1 MSGSKMP
8 SKNRMKAK
16 RPSRRRTLRRKM
28 YGGAHPGHIYVFF
41 HIYCNSNTLEIV
53 RDQATKIIFS
63 GLYDDVTTIFCYLA
77 GNKEY
82 VTLLKTYITSLPKK
96 FVVKDIGVDDITYER
111 FTLTKIKNH
120 VQENDKFLYIHTK
133 GVTRVQEK
141 SIISE
146 CTYLWRNYMEYHLI
160 RHYKKC
166 LEKLNT
172 HDVVGAIYKTLM
184 VGPHFSG
191 NFWWSTGAYF
201 KRLSREHSIGE
212 FYTDP
217 EVYIFKGLPN
227 FAMADD
233 NSIHD
238 RYCLYKNPMFPKF
251 YMDKPVN

>member
-1 MSGSKMP
+1 
-8 SKNRMKAK
+8 
-16 RPSRRRTLRRKM
+16 M

-141 SIISE
+141 SAISE
-146 CTYLWRNYMEYHLI
+146 CIYL
-160 RHYKKC
+160 C
-166 LEKLNT
+166 
-172 HDVVGAIYKTLM
+172 
-184 VGPHFSG
+184 GPHFSG

-238 RYCLYKNPMFPKF
+238 RYCLYKNPMFPKL